1 VPCAAR
7 IVPALAVTWLAA
19 MLQWTG
25 PAHADRAARMA
36 TLVEALRIEETVRI
50 MHDEGLVYGASLAR
64 DMMPE
69 ADTESWRRR
78 VARIYDPER
87 MRALVVAVLEEG
99 LADVPLAPLVDFF
112 TSGLGHKVV
121 ALELSTREAFLDRAT
136 EDTAREAYAALADTR
151 APILGRIETLID
163 DSDLVERNVTG
174 ILNSNL
180 MLYRGLVDGGAYE
193 MSGEDILRDVRAQ
206 ADSVRAD
213 SAEWIGAYL
222 LAAYRPLPPEELDRY
237 IAFWRSDPGRA
248 LNRALFATYD
258 RMYEEVSYLLG
269 QSMAQYMRGRK
280 L

>member
-1 VPCAAR
+1 MPCAAR

>member
-1 VPCAAR
+1 MPCAAR

-19 MLQWTG
+19 MLLWTG

-87 MRALVVAVLEEG
+87 MRALVVAGLEEG

-136 EDTAREAYAALADTR
+136 EDAAREAYAALADTR